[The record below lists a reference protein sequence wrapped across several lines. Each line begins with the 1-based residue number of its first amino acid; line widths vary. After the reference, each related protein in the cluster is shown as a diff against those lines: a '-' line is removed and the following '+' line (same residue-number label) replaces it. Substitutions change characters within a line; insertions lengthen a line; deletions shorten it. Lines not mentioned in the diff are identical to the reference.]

1 MQNRLT
7 MRKPISVL
15 LACLTFGALLAPA
28 ADAQNWT
35 YSPFTGQSTWLSFA
49 RTLAYPLNRLSGS
62 GTPFYLA
69 NNLIYAGTY
78 AVDQHARN
86 RQRDY
91 FYSQYYD
98 QEPYGN
104 PRKRNRAVP
113 NNGYSVNDQIVQA
126 KRMGQQQQQ
135 DQDDDQDEVPVTQN
149 FNQDWQGP
157 APVVGGPGVM
167 GATPGAVAPF
177 IASAPPAVQPVNASA
192 LPPVAPAVARSAPR
206 AVSAPLAQGFI
217 HVVNDRFNGDISAA
231 LADKDTAKYAGAVGL
246 IEGGKFDVRKISS
259 QKGDLIR
266 AILADENEPA
276 DVRINAVRVLLKH

>member
-15 LACLTFGALLAPA
+15 FACLTFGAALAPA
-28 ADAQNWT
+28 AEAQNWT
-35 YSPFTGQSTWLSFA
+35 YSPFSGQSTWLSFA

-78 AVDQHARN
+78 AVDQRARN

-104 PRKRNRAVP
+104 PRQRTRARP
-113 NNGYSVNDQIVQA
+113 NNGNSVSDQIVQA
-126 KRMGQQQQQ
+126 KRMGQQQ
-135 DQDDDQDEVPVTQN
+135 DEDELDDVPVQQN

-157 APVVGGPGVM
+157 APVIGGSGPAM
-167 GATPGAVAPF
+167 AATQGTAAPYL
-177 IASAPPAVQPVNASA
+177 ASAPAVVRPSA
-192 LPPVAPAVARSAPR
+192 AESMPPVAPAVARSAPR
-206 AVSAPLAQGFI
+206 AGSGPLALGFI
-217 HVVNDRFNGDISAA
+217 HVVNDRFHGDIAAA
-231 LADKDTAKYAGAVGL
+231 LADKDTAKYAGAIGL
-246 IEGGKFDVRKISS
+246 IDGNKFDVRKISG
-259 QKGDLIR
+259 QKSDLIR
-266 AILADENEPA
+266 AILADESESA
-276 DVRINAVRVLLKH
+276 AVRINAVRVLLKH